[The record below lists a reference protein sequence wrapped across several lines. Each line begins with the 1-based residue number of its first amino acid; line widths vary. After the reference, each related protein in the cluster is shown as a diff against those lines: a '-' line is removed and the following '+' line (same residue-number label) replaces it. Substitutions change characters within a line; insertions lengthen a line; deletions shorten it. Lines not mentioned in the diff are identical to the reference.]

1 MSIITD
7 LQNALDLRN
16 GMDWPGAA
24 ASSTRGKRI
33 LWFAVIYV
41 ASVVVFAAVAG
52 LLSMIVPH

>member
-1 MSIITD
+1 MH
-7 LQNALDLRN
+7 
-16 GMDWPGAA
+16 WPGAA
-24 ASSTRGKRI
+24 ASSTCGKRI

>member
-1 MSIITD
+1 
-7 LQNALDLRN
+7 
-16 GMDWPGAA
+16 MDWPGAA